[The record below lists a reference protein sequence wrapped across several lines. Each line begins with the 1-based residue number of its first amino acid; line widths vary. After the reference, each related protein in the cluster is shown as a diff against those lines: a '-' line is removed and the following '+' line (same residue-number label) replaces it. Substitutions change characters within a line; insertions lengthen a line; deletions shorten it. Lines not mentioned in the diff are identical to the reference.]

1 MTQYNNLNVK
11 LFNLELSKLKS
22 GIKNGT
28 EVTLIL
34 LWNMI
39 VNFNNETNVLHKYY
53 LLIHKLQG
61 FVKLLQIIHQ
71 LI

>member
-61 FVKLLQIIHQ
+61 FVKLLRIIHQ